1 MSGPGDRRRD
11 RERGSTLAELSIA
24 MLVFGLFA
32 TFLAITVVQST
43 KLTRTSALRETAAQ
57 TASAVMAQVTKDIRT
72 ALRVGPPTGE
82 QVAFV
87 TAEATEVAFV
97 SSIEPDPVRE
107 RLYVSGS
114 GLFREV
120 KLPDAGSTYP
130 DLRYTSTDPSRTTT
144 RRLTPAS
151 ASATAAF
158 RYLLRDSTTLISS
171 VASTSLKDVAAVEVT
186 LTVDSDGAGPV
197 QPVELH
203 STVRPYNP

>member
-1 MSGPGDRRRD
+1 MGDD
-11 RERGSTLAELSIA
+11 GTTLAELSIA
-24 MLVFGLFA
+24 MLVFALFA
-32 TFLAITVVQST
+32 TFLATTVVQAT
-43 KLTRTSALRETAAQ
+43 RLTRTSAVREVAAQ
-57 TASAVMAQVTKDIRT
+57 TASVVMAQVTRDVRT

-87 TAEATEVAFV
+87 TAAATEVGFV
-97 SSIEPDPVRE
+97 SSVEPDPVRE

-114 GLFREV
+114 ALYREV

-151 ASATAAF
+151 AGGTARF
-158 RYLLRDSTTLISS
+158 RYQLRG
-171 VASTSLKDVAAVEVT
+171 STSLQDLVDSSALKDVAAVQVT
-186 LTVDSDGAGPV
+186 LTVDGDGAGPV
-197 QPVELH
+197 KPVVLR